1 MPAPVV
7 LPSNAVA
14 EMFLDDFAVEA
25 LVLAPLDVDARARAF
40 EPYPLTVALAGPYV
54 AQGLAAPFEVV
65 FAAPSGMHERV
76 ELAELPIAIM
86 LRAQEG
92 GTHRVTL
99 REIAHNR
106 WYGTTTIE
114 VDGDPR

>member
-1 MPAPVV
+1 MVGFKD
-7 LPSNAVA
+7 
-14 EMFLDDFAVEA
+14 FLYG
-25 LVLAPLDVDARARAF
+25 LG
-40 EPYPLTVALAGPYV
+40 TAGDT
-54 AQGLAAPFEVV
+54 FTK
-65 FAAPSGMHERV
+65 
-76 ELAELPIAIM
+76 IM